1 VLPLLA
7 LAIASVL
14 PLPAWAFDWQPF
26 AEADVVE
33 IVTHDEDGALRE
45 TKVWIVVLDESGYV
59 RTNDSRWLA
68 NIRRGSDV
76 SLRVG
81 ELTQRIH
88 ASERAEPALREQVEG
103 AFLEKYGTMQ
113 RIMSALRFSEP
124 TVLELAPEP
133 SRTLRLG
140 DQVEPRADGR

>member
-1 VLPLLA
+1 MLPLLA
-7 LAIASVL
+7 LAIACVL
-14 PLPAWAFDWQPF
+14 AAPAWAFDWQPF

-33 IVTHDEDGALRE
+33 ILTHDEDGAARE
-45 TKVWIVVLDESGYV
+45 TKVWIVVLDESGYA

-68 NIRRGSDV
+68 NIRRGSEV
-76 SLRVG
+76 SLRLG
-81 ELTQRIH
+81 ELTLRAH
-88 ASERAEPALREQVEG
+88 AGERAEPALCERVER

-124 TVLELAPEP
+124 TVLELVPEP

-140 DQVEPRADGR
+140 DPIEPSADGR